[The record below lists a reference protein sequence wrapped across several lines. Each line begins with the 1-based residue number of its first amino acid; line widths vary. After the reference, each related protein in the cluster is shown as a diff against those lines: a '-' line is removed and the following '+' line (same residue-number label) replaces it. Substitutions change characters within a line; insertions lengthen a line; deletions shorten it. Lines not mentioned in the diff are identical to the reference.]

1 MKQKGKSCNIPPIE
15 NKLTKNR
22 QMWFRVA
29 STKTNAAI
37 VMKSDK
43 ITLTGNVRGSRRPKL
58 RWYVFV
64 KSDVN

>member
-1 MKQKGKSCNIPPIE
+1 MKKKGKVTTFHQLKIS
-15 NKLTKNR
+15 LTKNR

-29 STKTNAAI
+29 STKTNATI